1 MGCENCGQ
9 EFERTMISKRFCSES
24 CRKVAERRRRR
35 ERLNKD
41 NSPCPW
47 CGGARKGKWV
57 HCSEAC
63 SRERRRHRFW
73 YGINSLEERDQLLN
87 KGGGCCE
94 ICGTYYGFIGK
105 KGLHIDH
112 KHGEKSARGLLCF
125 SCNTGLGKFYDD
137 PALFSAAIEYLASNE
152 DD

>member
-1 MGCENCGQ
+1 M
-9 EFERTMISKRFCSES
+9 RSKRFCSES

-35 ERLNKD
+35 EREVSD
-41 NSPCPW
+41 YGSCPW
-47 CGGARKGKWV
+47 CGEARKGRWV

-73 YGINSLEERDQLLN
+73 YGIDSLEERDRLLDF
-87 KGGGCCE
+87 GGGCCE

-112 KHGEKSARGLLCF
+112 EHGKKGVRGLLCF
-125 SCNTGLGKFYDD
+125 SCNTGLGKFQDD
-137 PALFSAAIEYLASNE
+137 PALFSAAIKYLNKK
-152 DD
+152 DR